1 MARETVK
8 HYTATVFRQAPAV
21 NEQAVFI
28 VVGQVAGTHDE
39 CWTQAKEKTAFPVLE
54 FKEIQHVPATV

>member
-1 MARETVK
+1 MKPLK

-21 NEQAVFI
+21 NEQAQFH
-28 VVGQVAGTHDE
+28 VVGQAAGTHDE
-39 CWTQAKEKTAFPVLE
+39 IWQQAKVMTQFPVIQ